1 MENETNYNPCI
12 TCPCGW
18 TKDMNADLFNKV
30 QNANKR
36 MRQQPNHLQNINDY
50 KTIVEHVLGILQ
62 KLWVI
67 LYEDH
72 AAANHNEIDY
82 PLIMVWSEPEFLF
95 IVSVNR

>member
-1 MENETNYNPCI
+1 
-12 TCPCGW
+12 
-18 TKDMNADLFNKV
+18 
-30 QNANKR
+30 

-82 PLIMVWSEPEFLF
+82 PLIMV
-95 IVSVNR
+95 